1 MGFRETKA
9 MGKRAVHDTMKQPAS
24 YYASPADALPVL
36 IHARPHTKWLETGDL
51 KGTNLS
57 YAETEERSP
66 RVIIDRLELDNP
78 PSGGYI
84 IFAADEGYRVTT
96 TEPPDGEFRA
106 VNVVPLTPAQ
116 LAGRMLPGDIP

>member
-1 MGFRETKA
+1 

-24 YYASPADALPVL
+24 YYATPAAPMPVK
-36 IHARPHTKWLETGDL
+36 IFARPHTKWVETGDL

-66 RVIIDRLELDNP
+66 RVIVDRLEVDNP
-78 PSGGYI
+78 PNGAYI
-84 IFAADEGYRVTT
+84 IFSADEGYRVTT

-106 VNVVPLTPAQ
+106 CNVVPLNPSQ
-116 LAGRMLPGDIP
+116 LAGRILPGDIP